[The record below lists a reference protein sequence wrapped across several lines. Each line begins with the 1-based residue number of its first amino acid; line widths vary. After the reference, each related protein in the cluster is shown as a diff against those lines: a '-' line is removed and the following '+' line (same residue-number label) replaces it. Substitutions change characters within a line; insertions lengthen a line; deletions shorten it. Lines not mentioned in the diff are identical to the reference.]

1 MMKDAGIFIYPKAK
15 SKEEIK
21 KAEKALEE
29 AKKTGK
35 TADLPPPEHVYTE
48 VECMKAIE
56 SV

>member
-1 MMKDAGIFIYPKAK
+1 MKDAGIFIYPKAK

-29 AKKTGK
+29 AKKSGK
-35 TADLPPPEHVYTE
+35 TADLPPPDPVYTE